1 MGIGLVR
8 FVEGKMEK
16 IIKYFLIV
24 SCIFLLPTNSI
35 AASNH
40 SVMVQQAMEDLGIPH
55 ASEFEQMLEDKNP
68 IMTVGVASTY
78 LSYNQCEKGK
88 YWLETIK
95 KKNDIEY
102 NDILGLLYLNGD
114 CGPQD
119 IQYAQALFKK
129 SAKKSYICKEHLL
142 SAYIIDTRADPKA
155 RFLLAKELALYGNE
169 LAFYTVAESYA
180 QGMGVVRDFEQ
191 AYMWSLVG
199 MSRVSSPEQRRIYQT
214 MANALERVLTESQR
228 KKQKRKAESWKAKP
242 IPPSIESGS
251 YNVSYG
257 VNPNIYDTKN
267 DNNPKEL
274 SHDDMF
280 LKDFNHCLNSVNEMF
295 LGNNAENVA
304 VHKMRYLYSCMKH
317 RGYSGSQHEIIK
329 RASDLMT
336 DRIGSNLAR

>member
-1 MGIGLVR
+1 
-8 FVEGKMEK
+8 MEK
-16 IIKYFLIV
+16 IIKYFLTV
-24 SCIFLLPTNSI
+24 SCILLLPLNSL
-35 AASNH
+35 ASSNH
-40 SVMVQQAMEDLGIPH
+40 AVMVQQAMEDLGIPH
-55 ASEFEQMLEDKNP
+55 AGEFEQMLEDKNP

-155 RFLLAKELALYGNE
+155 RFLLAKELASYGNE

-199 MSRVSSPEQRRIYQT
+199 MSRVGSPEQRRIYQT
-214 MANALERVLTESQR
+214 MANALERVLTASQR
-228 KKQKRKAESWKAKP
+228 NKQKSKAESWKAKP
-242 IPPSIESGS
+242 IPSNIASS
-251 YNVSYG
+251 TFNVSYG
-257 VNPNIYDTKN
+257 VNPNIYNTYDTKN
-267 DNNPKEL
+267 QNTPKEL
-274 SHDDMF
+274 SDEDIF

-317 RGYSGSQHEIIK
+317 RGYSGSQHEIMK